1 MGKLVVID
9 GLDASGKSTQA
20 EMLAEHIRAS
30 GKTCIIR
37 SHPGD
42 DNFFGIKGREYLF
55 REGKAAHLAASLFY
69 LADVIRSITFYHWRS
84 VDYIIFVRY
93 LMGTAYLPAPLHK
106 YAYSFFSHVVP
117 TKGDLIFI
125 EVSPD
130 EAYRRVAENRVKI
143 ERFETIDELAKT
155 SEKALKLASDG
166 KWIIIDGNRSIP
178 EIHEDILKMVGLK
191 SQPSAL

>member
-1 MGKLVVID
+1 MGRLVVID

-42 DNFFGIKGREYLF
+42 DNFFGVMGREYLF
-55 REGKAAHLAASLFY
+55 HEGKAAHIAASLFY
-69 LADVIRSITFYHWRS
+69 LTDVIRSIVLYHWRD

-93 LMGTAYLPAPLHK
+93 LMGTAYLPAPLHR
-106 YAYSFFSHVVP
+106 YAYGFLSHIVP
-117 TKGDLIFI
+117 TKGDLIYI

-130 EAYRRVAENRVKI
+130 EAHRRIAENRVKT

-155 SEKALKLASDG
+155 SEKAFELASDG
-166 KWIIIDGNRSIP
+166 RWKLIDGNRTIP
-178 EIHEDILKMVGLK
+178 EIHEDILRTVGFT
-191 SQPSAL
+191 SSALVS